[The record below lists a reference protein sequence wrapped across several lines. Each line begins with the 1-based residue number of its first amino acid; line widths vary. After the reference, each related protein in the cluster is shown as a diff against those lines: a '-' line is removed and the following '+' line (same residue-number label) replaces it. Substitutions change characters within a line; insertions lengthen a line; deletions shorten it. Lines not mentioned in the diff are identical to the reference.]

1 MSVALKKIEHPYITI
16 DPRIASGQPIIGGS
30 RTKVMDIALRYEY
43 MGLSADEI
51 IEQFSHLTL
60 PQVHDALSYYYENKP
75 ELDSKYEEDQGF
87 VKQLEKQSTAK
98 FKARLR

>member
-1 MSVALKKIEHPYITI
+1 MLTALKKTAHPYITI

-51 IEQFSHLTL
+51 IEQFPHLTL
-60 PQVHDALSYYYENKP
+60 PQVHDALSYYYENKQ
-75 ELDSKYEEDQGF
+75 ELDRKYEEEQEF
-87 VKQLEKQSTAK
+87 VKQLKKQFTAK
-98 FKARLR
+98 LKARLR